1 MRIDLIRFGRALALG
16 AAGAL
21 SATAAFAADGGRPA
35 DAQARYQQERA
46 ACLSGQSHQD
56 QSTCLREAG
65 AALEEA
71 RRGRLDT
78 GQAARY
84 QENALL
90 RCSVLPSEERSAC
103 HARMQ
108 GQGTTRGSVA
118 EGGIYRELI
127 IREVP
132 SDSRPAQ

>member
-1 MRIDLIRFGRALALG
+1 MRSHFRQLARAAAVTLAF
-16 AAGAL
+16 AT
-21 SATAAFAADGGRPA
+21 TAASAAEPVRLS

-56 QSTCLREAG
+56 QTTCLREAG

-84 QENALL
+84 EENALQ
-90 RCSVLPSEERSAC
+90 RCSVLPPEDRSAC
-103 HARMQ
+103 RARLQ
-108 GQGTTRGSVA
+108 GQGTVRGSVA
-118 EGGIYRELI
+118 EGGIYREYI
-127 IREVP
+127 VRE
-132 SDSRPAQ
+132 PATQ